1 MNLDLY
7 LAEKSTKSV
16 MVFPIGNW
24 KTAKYPKLPL
34 SEKLADN
41 LIKNFDDGVL
51 GATEPFVDSSGR
63 HDEGAPAAGWIKRLY
78 KGKWEKGEALFADVS
93 WTNVGEDIIKNKLY
107 KYISPV
113 IASHVIPESGK
124 EVFPVL
130 RSMSLTNVPVL
141 RMMPPVAL
149 SEQFNVLSGE
159 MMEIVC
165 SDLIPLEIGEE
176 VEEEIMPKSNEEEV
190 VASEVA
196 LAPFPPVAQ
205 PAGFP
210 PAAPP
215 AAAPVPDMAPPED
228 PAMLVTQIMAMMQ
241 KLSAL
246 LKGKQGMP
254 AMRSLMREALAK
266 ASTYLDEEDSAVWEV
281 MLTELTDGKE
291 MSMSKVAEYFELSE
305 DATEDEIVKA
315 AQDKV
320 IELTEA
326 KTEVETKLSEVTT
339 AKEEAESKLAEIEA
353 AKAKSEVEFKLSE
366 AVTANIVK
374 PAEIGDEE
382 NPGWLRKLAFK
393 DITLF
398 EEAIESRK
406 TPAVDTGELG
416 SGENTENTPDD
427 RRADI
432 RLSETAK
439 KIQTERGV
447 GVAEAQ
453 RLALSEDKELF
464 EDYKKYRES
473 TR

>member
-1 MNLDLY
+1 
-7 LAEKSTKSV
+7 
-16 MVFPIGNW
+16 
-24 KTAKYPKLPL
+24 
-34 SEKLADN
+34 
-41 LIKNFDDGVL
+41 
-51 GATEPFVDSSGR
+51 
-63 HDEGAPAAGWIKRLY
+63 
-78 KGKWEKGEALFADVS
+78 
-93 WTNVGEDIIKNKLY
+93 
-107 KYISPV
+107 
-113 IASHVIPESGK
+113 
-124 EVFPVL
+124 
-130 RSMSLTNVPVL
+130 MSLTNVPVL
-141 RMMPPVAL
+141 RMMPPVTL

-228 PAMLVTQIMAMMQ
+228 PAMLVTQIMTMMQ

-266 ASTYLDEEDSAVWEV
+266 ASTYLNEEDSAVWKV
-281 MLTELTDGKE
+281 MLTELTDGEE

-305 DATEDEIVKA
+305 NATEDEIVKA
-315 AQDKV
+315 AQEKV

-326 KTEVETKLSEVTT
+326 KAEVETKLSEVTT
-339 AKEEAESKLAEIEA
+339 KKEEAETKLAEIEA
-353 AKAKSEVEFKLSE
+353 AKEKSEIEFKLSE
-366 AVTANIVK
+366 AVTANVVK
-374 PAEIGDEE
+374 PAEIGDDD
-382 NPGWLRKLAFK
+382 NPGWLRKLAFS
-393 DITLF
+393 DIKLF
-398 EEAIESRK
+398 DEAIASRK
-406 TPAVDTGELG
+406 TTAVDTSEVG
-416 SGENTENTPDD
+416 SGENEETTPDD

-432 RLSETAK
+432 RLTETAK
-439 KIQTERGV
+439 KIQAERGV